1 MCVKFQVPSFH
12 TFGDMLR
19 TKIPEKKNVQRAM
32 TSEILK
38 IEQWFL
44 YTAHLLNEIYPLV
57 KFEVDISNTFGDM
70 LRTKMWDGRM
80 DGRKDGQR
88 R

>member
-1 MCVKFQVPSFH
+1 MCEVSSSKLSYFWRYDPDKNS
-12 TFGDMLR
+12 R
-19 TKIPEKKNVQRAM
+19 KKNVQRAM